1 MAGAEASQ
9 TDDELIVI
17 KNLVQ
22 KVKKEKA
29 EAADK
34 AQVGIDDKSKM
45 VLQIWLIM
53 TKIYNTGGLSKRPE
67 KLNGLVKMIENQQNM
82 PPEFNRVVDKMFN
95 ERLDGEKPT
104 RDQVESIVCKTRCIT
119 PMASVRVLDE
129 LTQSLMPA
137 DSKNFKFW
145 RK

>member
-67 KLNGLVKMIENQQNM
+67 KLNGLVKMIENQEDLL
-82 PPEFNRVVDKMFN
+82 PEFQRVVDKMFN
-95 ERLDGEKPT
+95 EIIEEHSFPEEHSWSEK
-104 RDQVESIVCKTRCIT
+104 
-119 PMASVRVLDE
+119 
-129 LTQSLMPA
+129 
-137 DSKNFKFW
+137 
-145 RK
+145 